1 MGQPVFSPPTVF
13 NYYPPGYQL
22 PGTTTLAPEFFIQT
36 AATALAR
43 NNFVNQLV
51 FNGGATPDPTVTA
64 STGTTVNLNALLGSP
79 VYSPDQLV
87 NELNGLLMHG
97 SLSSAAQAAIVTAVE
112 AAPTSDPLGQVKA
125 ATYLLAT
132 SPQFQVE
139 H

>member
-1 MGQPVFSPPTVF
+1 VFSAPTVF

-22 PGTTTLAPEFFIQT
+22 PGTSTLGPEFFIQT

-43 NNFVNQLV
+43 NNFVNQLIL
-51 FNGGATPDPTVTA
+51 NGGATPDATVTA

-97 SLSSAAQAAIVTAVE
+97 SLSSAAHAAMVPAVE
-112 AAPTSDPLGQVKA
+112 AAPSSDPLGQVKA